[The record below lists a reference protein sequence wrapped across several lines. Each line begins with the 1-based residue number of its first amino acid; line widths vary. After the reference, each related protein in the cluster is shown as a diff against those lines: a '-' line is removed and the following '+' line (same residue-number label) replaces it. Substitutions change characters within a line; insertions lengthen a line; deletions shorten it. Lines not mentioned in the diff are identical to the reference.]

1 MPKFQSPG
9 QKRKKIVRILSF
21 IIFLVATYVGSI
33 VAAHFKNT
41 IYQWI
46 DDHQQVT
53 ALVMDL
59 STEED
64 EYRNLKGRKRSTTIY
79 MISYAFDIGQEKF
92 ENTIEVD
99 HSLYSSL
106 QQGDSLTVWYASS
119 DPLLNDAR
127 ANIESTIASN
137 TTIGN
142 MLSAAPYTAP
152 ASLFLYY
159 LLSFIFVRESKKKLV
174 PGFYNDQSW
183 LDIDD
188 KYIVY
193 LNQDEL
199 VYFAFDKR
207 VSSKVQQAYQE
218 DKALDELISISKP
231 KEINRI
237 PLQQITE
244 LSSNHNSDIIY
255 IEYEDKTHSIEFL
268 NQAIKAHALEI
279 IKLQIPKELNYQL
292 DQKSRLGATIPAALT
307 LLAIFLIGYFV
318 NMLLIQ
324 LVLGFIGIAWVIPTI
339 FSRLLDPTETKSWVK
354 PQQEGV

>member
-1 MPKFQSPG
+1 MPKLQSPG

-21 IIFLVATYVGSI
+21 IIFLAATYVGSI

-41 IYQWI
+41 IYQWV
-46 DDHQQVT
+46 DDHQQVAAKVIELT
-53 ALVMDL
+53 
-59 STEED
+59 SEED
-64 EYRNLKGRKRSTTIY
+64 EYRNLKGRKRSSTVY
-79 MISYAFDIGQEKF
+79 VISYAFEISQEKF

-119 DPLLNDAR
+119 DPQLNDAR

-137 TTIGN
+137 TTLGN

-174 PGFYNDQSW
+174 PGFYTDQSW

-193 LNQDEL
+193 LDQDEL

-207 VSSKVQQAYQE
+207 VSSKIQQAYQE
-218 DKALDELISISKP
+218 DKTLDELISISKS

-244 LSSNHNSDIIY
+244 ISSNHNSDIIN
-255 IEYEDKTHSIEFL
+255 IEYEDKTHSVEFL
-268 NQAIKAHALEI
+268 NQAIKAHALEK
-279 IKLQIPKELNYQL
+279 IKPRIPTELDYQI
-292 DQKSRLGATIPAALT
+292 DQKSRLGATIPSALT
-307 LLAIFLIGYFV
+307 LLVIFSIGYFV
-318 NMLLIQ
+318 DMFVIQ
-324 LVLGFIGIAWVIPTI
+324 LILGFIGIVWVLPTI
-339 FSRLLDPTETKSWVK
+339 FSRLIDPTETKSWVK
-354 PQQEGV
+354 PQQEGA